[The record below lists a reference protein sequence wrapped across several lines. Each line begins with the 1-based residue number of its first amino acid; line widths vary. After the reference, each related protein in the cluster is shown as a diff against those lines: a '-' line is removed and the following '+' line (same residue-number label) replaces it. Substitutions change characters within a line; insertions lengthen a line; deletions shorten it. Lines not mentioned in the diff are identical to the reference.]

1 MRFVSSLI
9 LAVAQLI
16 GGTIAAAPVAAQ
28 SLAASTAAIYA
39 SASSDTARYRPILSA
54 LSGQRWSEAK
64 AGITALDETDSMRPW
79 LLGEL
84 YTAKNSPRVEL
95 FDLMDLLAKAPWLP
109 KADQIGR
116 LATKRGA
123 QILPQGA
130 QVRQLMWTGGAPQRA
145 ILRPVK
151 GDAMADSLRTTLLEK
166 IKADD
171 PAGGE
176 ALLSGAEANLG
187 NEGRTELRQ
196 RLAWSYYITGRT
208 ADARRMAALATQDGV
223 GGYVAPAWW
232 VAGLAAWRE
241 KDWAEAGRAFAMTA
255 SRADDADL
263 RSGGYFWAARA
274 AMAERKPE
282 KINALLQAAGRYGE
296 TFYGMLARETLG
308 IGPDPALRRE
318 PLTTADL
325 SEVGSRPN
333 ARNAIILSALGQ
345 SAQADEVLRREAELA
360 GTTHYA
366 ALVHLASAL
375 SLPTTQLW
383 LAQRSPSG
391 AAAKAYGRYPSP
403 DWTPS
408 NGWQV
413 EKALVYAHTLQE
425 SRFRAN
431 AVSMAGARGVMQVR
445 PGTAAEL
452 AAANGLA
459 YSPDQLDDPAMNLAL
474 GQLYLKKLA
483 GMSAT
488 GGLLPKVIA
497 AYNAGPTPIDRWNV
511 AVRDE
516 GDPLLF
522 IESVPYYETRAYLN
536 AVLRNYWIY
545 QIDAQGQSPALSAM
559 AQGMWTRFPD
569 GSKDVAVR
577 MKKPTQLASGSD

>member
-1 MRFVSSLI
+1 MRFHWSLI
-9 LAVAQLI
+9 LSVAAL
-16 GGTIAAAPVAAQ
+16 AAPFSAQAQ
-28 SLAASTAAIYA
+28 SANPQSSRAAYA
-39 SASSDTARYRPILSA
+39 GISSDAARYRPALSA
-54 LSGQRWSEAK
+54 IADQRWTEAK
-64 AGITALDETDSMRPW
+64 SAILALDETDSMRPW
-79 LLGEL
+79 LLGEF
-84 YTAKNSPRVEL
+84 YTAKASPRVEL
-95 FDLMDLLAKAPWLP
+95 FELMDLLAKAPWLP
-109 KADQIGR
+109 QKEQLAR
-116 LATKRGA
+116 MATKRGA
-123 QILPQGA
+123 QILPESPQA
-130 QVRQLMWTGGAPQRA
+130 RQLMWAGGSPQRA
-145 ILRPVK
+145 ILRAVK
-151 GDAMADSLRTTLLEK
+151 GDAVADRLRANLLQK
-166 IKADD
+166 IKDDD

-187 NEGRTELRQ
+187 IEGRTELRQ
-196 RLAWSYYITGRT
+196 RLAWSYYISGRT
-208 ADARRMAALATQDGV
+208 ADARRMANGAAQDGS
-223 GGYVAPAWW
+223 GGFLAPAWW
-232 VAGLAAWRE
+232 VSGLAAWRE
-241 KDWAEAGRAFAMTA
+241 KDWPGAGYAFAMTA
-255 SRADDADL
+255 ARADDADM
-263 RSGGYFWAARA
+263 RSAGYFWAARS

-282 KINALLQAAGRYGE
+282 KVNALLRAAARDGE

-318 PLTTADL
+318 PLTTADMA
-325 SEVGSRPN
+325 EIGSRPN
-333 ARNAIILSALGQ
+333 ARNAIILSALGRTT
-345 SAQADEVLRREAELA
+345 AADEVLKREAEIA
-360 GTTHYA
+360 GDAHYG

-383 LAQRSPSG
+383 LAQRSPDG
-391 AAAKAYGRYPSP
+391 RAGKAYMRYPSP
-403 DWTPS
+403 NWTPV

-425 SRFRAN
+425 SRFRTN
-431 AVSMAGARGVMQVR
+431 AVSLAGARGAMQVR

-452 AAANGLA
+452 ASAHGLA
-459 YSPDQLDDPAMNLAL
+459 YSSDQLDDPAMNLAL

-522 IESVPYYETRAYLN
+522 VESVPYYETRAYLN

-545 QIDAQGQSPALSAM
+545 QIDETGRSPALSAM

-569 GSKDVAVR
+569 GRKDLAVR
-577 MKKPTQLASGSD
+577 VAPAGRAYGSD